1 MRFDLVVNNLAGIA
15 WTAGRIAMTSDGTP
29 WRPIVH
35 TLDIC
40 GAFRAVLDAPRDA
53 IHNEIFNVGSTHE
66 NYQIREIAACL
77 ASVFPDCEI
86 SFGASDPDQRSYRVS
101 FDKIARRLPGFAC
114 EWGLTRGAAQLRDL
128 FERVGLTAEM
138 FQSRAFT
145 RLAQL
150 QHLLETGAIGA
161 DFFWT

>member
-1 MRFDLVVNNLAGIA
+1 
-15 WTAGRIAMTSDGTP
+15 
-29 WRPIVH
+29 
-35 TLDIC
+35 
-40 GAFRAVLDAPRDA
+40 
-53 IHNEIFNVGSTHE
+53 
-66 NYQIREIAACL
+66 
-77 ASVFPDCEI
+77 
-86 SFGASDPDQRSYRVS
+86 
-101 FDKIARRLPGFAC
+101 
-114 EWGLTRGAAQLRDL
+114 LTRGAAQLRDL